1 MVSGEV
7 PPWNM
12 GNIAS
17 FHPEMTISAAAPTA
31 DVLQS
36 IAAGLEGAR
45 FKIKKRAD
53 DGFTARYVDWVSIA
67 AANINWTSV
76 EVHASPGGDGTDV
89 LVRGGYEGTARNG
102 RKRAAERLSAAVR
115 DLSGRGIA
123 VSTTPWS
130 AGKK

>member
-1 MVSGEV
+1 MSAEV
-7 PPWNM
+7 PTWDM
-12 GNIAS
+12 GKIAS
-17 FHPEMTISAAAPTA
+17 FHPEMTISAAAAAA

-76 EVHASPGGDGTDV
+76 EVNASPSRDGTDV
-89 LVRGGYEGTARNG
+89 LVRGGYEGTDRTG
-102 RKRAAERLSAAVR
+102 RKRAAQGLSAAVR
-115 DLSGRGIA
+115 DLNSRGIA
-123 VSTTPWS
+123 VGTTPWS
-130 AGKK
+130 APEN